1 MHKKFMSLFLALG
14 MVANIGV
21 AYAADLVPP
30 GADGAP
36 EVLEGPQGG
45 TGGNVGAQG
54 TQEAQGGSSG
64 ATEGSA
70 GVRYEEVVT
79 YEPVVITEGVGRFN
93 GQSFMV
99 DGQQTFDFP
108 GSFTIN
114 PMAGRLTGTQIPLN
128 NTGDTNI
135 RILSGICESND
146 GDSPKV
152 VSPTKFSDWA
162 NLGIEDTLGNIAFGF
177 LVRDQAG
184 NELATYWFS
193 EEGRQTSEEVYVVSP
208 GESVTIEIIGKHGMS
223 WPKAC
228 TLSYDCTLI
237 FDVVPL
243 ETVKE
248 VIQIVEI
255 PEEVEQPQLPD
266 DVEIPE
272 EPETTPQEPEQAPSE
287 PETTPQEP
295 EQAPEDTE
303 DPEQEDSVDQTEPE
317 IEEAPVDDTQ
327 DNEQT
332 PEQVPEVPRVP
343 EVPEQDEP
351 KDEQVPEAVEEP
363 STSQDITSQEQVE
376 VTEDTKE
383 ETVVEEAPA
392 SQNVDNQSE
401 SDIEHNDIVEET
413 VEP

>member
-36 EVLEGPQGG
+36 EVLEGAQGG
-45 TGGNVGAQG
+45 IGGNVGAQG
-54 TQEAQGGSSG
+54 THEAQGGSSG
-64 ATEGSA
+64 TTEGSE

-93 GQSFMV
+93 GQNFMV
-99 DGQQTFDFP
+99 NGQQTFDFP

-114 PMAGRLTGTQIPLN
+114 PMAGRLTGTQIPLTN
-128 NTGDTNI
+128 SGDTNI

-146 GDSPKV
+146 GNSPKV

-272 EPETTPQEPEQAPSE
+272 EPETTPQESEQAPNE

-303 DPEQEDSVDQTEPE
+303 DPEQEDSVDQTGSE
-317 IEEAPVDDTQ
+317 IKEAPVDDTQ

-332 PEQVPEVPRVP
+332 PEQVPE
-343 EVPEQDEP
+343 
-351 KDEQVPEAVEEP
+351 VPEAVEEP

-383 ETVVEEAPA
+383 ETVVKEAPA

-401 SDIEHNDIVEET
+401 SDIEHDDIVEET
-413 VEP
+413 VE

>member
-79 YEPVVITEGVGRFN
+79 YEPVVITGGVGRFN

-146 GDSPKV
+146 GNSPKV

-177 LVRDQAG
+177 LVRAQAG

-255 PEEVEQPQLPD
+255 PEEVEQPQLPG
-266 DVEIPE
+266 I
-272 EPETTPQEPEQAPSE
+272 
-287 PETTPQEP
+287 
-295 EQAPEDTE
+295 
-303 DPEQEDSVDQTEPE
+303 
-317 IEEAPVDDTQ
+317 
-327 DNEQT
+327 
-332 PEQVPEVPRVP
+332 
-343 EVPEQDEP
+343 
-351 KDEQVPEAVEEP
+351 
-363 STSQDITSQEQVE
+363 
-376 VTEDTKE
+376 
-383 ETVVEEAPA
+383 
-392 SQNVDNQSE
+392 
-401 SDIEHNDIVEET
+401 
-413 VEP
+413 